1 MLAGYDSHLLWYM
14 QIFKGLIHKAK
25 AATDSLAW
33 NLLYVRKSLKDY
45 YLCPKSPLLTSPAV
59 SVLPTS
65 PRGSRA
71 LPTLPL
77 GSGAGVGAHHA
88 VPAPLL
94 PGTCWPHGQLHRDAL
109 LPPCFLSE
117 QTAAPRSHFSQS
129 KPELLLLGRRWWYFC
144 VDLKPEIPIWWTM
157 VSNGAIKY
165 NFNNI

>member
-25 AATDSLAW
+25 AAPDALAW

-45 YLCPKSPLLTSPAV
+45 YLCPKSPLL
-59 SVLPTS
+59 PTS
-65 PRGSRA
+65 PRGYRA
-71 LPTLPL
+71 LPTPL
-77 GSGAGVGAHHA
+77 GSGAGVGAHHT

-94 PGTCWPHGQLHRDAL
+94 QGMCWSHGQLHRDAL

-117 QTAAPRSHFSQS
+117 QTAAPRSHFWQS
-129 KPELLLLGRRWWYFC
+129 KPELLLLGLRWWYFC
-144 VDLKPEIPIWWTM
+144 VDLKPEIPIRWTM
-157 VSNGAIKY
+157 VSSGAIKY